1 MPNIKRLID
10 LSSYKGVLPYDSELF
25 GVYQPLIGWK
35 SRRKVVRIG
44 AGVQLEQGTL
54 IGRLSQFFR
63 NTAPI
68 GINVDCAVSWPG
80 MQPAGFIGTSAPSDQ
95 SFVVAGGRGEAGDD
109 GSAGHDGC
117 LAAGGE
123 RGHAGRGA
131 GVGAGTLE

>member
-80 MQPAGFIGTSAPSDQ
+80 MQPAGFIGTSAPSNQ
-95 SFVVAGGRGEAGDD
+95 SFVVQAVA
-109 GSAGHDGC
+109 AK
-117 LAAGGE
+117 LA
-123 RGHAGRGA
+123 
-131 GVGAGTLE
+131 